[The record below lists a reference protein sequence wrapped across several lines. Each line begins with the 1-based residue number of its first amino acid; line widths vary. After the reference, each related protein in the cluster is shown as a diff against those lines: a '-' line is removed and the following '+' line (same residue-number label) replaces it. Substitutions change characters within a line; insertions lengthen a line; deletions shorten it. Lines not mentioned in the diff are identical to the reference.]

1 MAEQNV
7 SPELQQFIQRETQV
21 AQVQQMIATLT
32 DCKSAMIW
40 VQQNCC
46 FTACTMLG

>member
-32 DCKSAMIW
+32 DCESAMI
-40 VQQNCC
+40 CC
-46 FTACTMLG
+46 RIFALLRSL